1 MPEEYRCSGLEYI
14 FEGKVVSYGLLCYI
28 FGILHS
34 IFLQT
39 TCGGFAFKQAEH
51 TATVQ
56 AVNI

>member
-34 IFLQT
+34 IFQQT
-39 TCGGFAFKQAEH
+39 SLWWFR
-51 TATVQ
+51 VQ
-56 AVNI
+56 TG